1 MYEKSC
7 SLRTKLIFVSITL
20 CIISFAFIHSLMPAD
35 ISSDE
40 SEGVMLFLQNILNFL
55 GINVELNDYIVRKL
69 AHFTEYTAIGVS
81 LSLCAFSFNKKKP
94 YKYTLSILFVALF
107 TAVIDETIQLST
119 EGRSGQVTD
128 VLLDFSGSVTGIAF
142 TLVIIKI
149 IQYIKIK
156 KGI

>member
-7 SLRTKLIFVSITL
+7 SLRTKLIFIFITL
-20 CIISFAFIHSLMPAD
+20 CIISFAFIHSLMSAD

-40 SEGVMLFLQNILNFL
+40 SEGVMLFLQGIFNFL
-55 GINVELNDYIVRKL
+55 GINVELNDYVVRKL
-69 AHFTEYTAIGVS
+69 AHFTEYTAIGIS

-94 YKYTLSILFVALF
+94 YKYILNILFVALF
-107 TAVIDETIQLST
+107 TAVIDETIQLGT
-119 EGRSGQVTD
+119 EGRSGQITD
-128 VLLDFSGSVTGIAF
+128 VLLDFSGSITGIFF
-142 TLVIIKI
+142 TMFVIKI